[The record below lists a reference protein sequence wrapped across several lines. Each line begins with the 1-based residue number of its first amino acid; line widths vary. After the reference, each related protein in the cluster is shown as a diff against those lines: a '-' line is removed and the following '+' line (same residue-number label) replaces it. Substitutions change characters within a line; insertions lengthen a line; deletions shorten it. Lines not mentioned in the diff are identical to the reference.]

1 MPNRGFAGRLGPPN
15 YSGLTGLHSPSSF
28 SSPGRFPMPGR
39 LQPPPRNGIAL
50 PYRRQQF
57 ADRGRGYGG
66 HDRYREPYRRHD
78 RDRRHDGR
86 WDRGFN
92 GYGYAYSPGYL
103 YPYPLVVDPGFYD
116 WGATDYSESQQNAE
130 AEAPSD
136 QGAPEYPGARYAGS
150 GYADQPAY
158 PEDRDLPYPGQP
170 DNSQLRAG
178 PAQPQRQEYH
188 FSEQPAA
195 SAKTEPLKLIFK
207 DGRAPITIQNY
218 MVNARALTDLDSDH
232 FEKIPLEQIDI
243 AATQE
248 ANRSHGIDFQV
259 PVPSRD

>member
-1 MPNRGFAGRLGPPN
+1 
-15 YSGLTGLHSPSSF
+15 
-28 SSPGRFPMPGR
+28 MPGR

-50 PYRRQQF
+50 PYRGQHF

-66 HDRYREPYRRHD
+66 GHDRHREPYRRHD
-78 RDRRHDGR
+78 RDRRHDGG
-86 WDRGFN
+86 WDRGGY

-116 WGATDYSESQQNAE
+116 WGATDYSENQQDAE
-130 AEAPSD
+130 AGGPHD
-136 QGAPEYPGARYAGS
+136 QSGPAYPDHEYPGA
-150 GYADQPAY
+150 GYEGPGNAIRPEY
-158 PEDRDLPYPGQP
+158 PEEPQP
-170 DNSQLRAG
+170 RADT
-178 PAQPQRQEYH
+178 AQPQRQEYH
-188 FSEQPAA
+188 FSAQ
-195 SAKTEPLKLIFK
+195 SAESLKTEPLKVIFK
-207 DGRAPITIQNY
+207 DGRTPITVQNY
-218 MVNARALTDLDSDH
+218 MVNARSLTDLDSNH